1 MERVY
6 RNTCIRYFISI
17 YTYYIT
23 YVMCGVY
30 IFFKKPSRCTAD
42 AFAHDD
48 ALTDP
53 GGRPT
58 DVWAN
63 CFETMHVHLGTP
75 FAATEVCRD
84 HRA

>member
-1 MERVY
+1 MSCVVA
-6 RNTCIRYFISI
+6 F
-17 YTYYIT
+17 TYNI
-23 YVMCGVY
+23 
-30 IFFKKPSRCTAD
+30 FKKPSRCTAD

-48 ALTDP
+48 ALMDP

-84 HRA
+84 RRA